1 MREEGFSDLHQ
12 HVLWGLDD
20 GPQTPEQ
27 MRALL
32 AQNDTGVWCVR
43 PAGRWKRGRNTG

>member
-32 AQNDTGVWCVR
+32 AQNVQSGISLLFAT
-43 PAGRWKRGRNTG
+43 